1 MFVIN
6 IKVEDKIEEKIIER
20 LNEIVEIFKE
30 TKNMDEKEIENRIKK
45 EIGIGNK

>member
-6 IKVEDKIEEKIIER
+6 IKIKEKIEEKIIDR

-30 TKNMDEKEIENRIKK
+30 TKHMDAEEIENRIKK
-45 EIGIGNK
+45 EIGIGHK

>member
-6 IKVEDKIEEKIIER
+6 IKVEEKIEDKIIDR
-20 LNEIVEIFKE
+20 LNEIVKIFKE

>member
-1 MFVIN
+1 MFAIN
-6 IKVEDKIEEKIIER
+6 IKVEENIEEKIIER

-30 TKNMDEKEIENRIKK
+30 TKNMDEEEIENRIKK